1 MYFLLYLSKYFRMS
15 RTIYSNAS
23 SLVIQKGEENKEKRK
38 RGRPKRACGINMTF
52 PLFPFQLSRA
62 FHPFLAE
69 NSHLNQ
75 KGKPQKRDKKGEQ
88 AQRQHPSK
96 VKSRLQVRL
105 SQIHK
110 LPPRGRGRCPSPPV
124 SVLFGYPL
132 KAGHR
137 YTTMASGL

>member
-1 MYFLLYLSKYFRMS
+1 MS

-23 SLVIQKGEENKEKRK
+23 SLVIQKGEKKKEKTK

-110 LPPRGRGRCPSPPV
+110 LPPRV
-124 SVLFGYPL
+124 SEDQVLDTSLRIVENVLVETRDIQTAAVALRREIGSVF
-132 KAGHR
+132 
-137 YTTMASGL
+137 